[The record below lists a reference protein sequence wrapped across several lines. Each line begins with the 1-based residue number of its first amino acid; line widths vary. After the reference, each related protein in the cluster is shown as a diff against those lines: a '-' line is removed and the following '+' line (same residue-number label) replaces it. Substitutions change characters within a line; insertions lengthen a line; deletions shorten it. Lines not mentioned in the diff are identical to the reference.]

1 MERVDPRSR
10 GNGRVLQHLGID
22 IRCTSAPSALFSHEN
37 QIQGENSPP
46 PETGGG
52 EFLPEFDFM
61 ILARSAVAHVHR
73 RRGGCSFYDA
83 AFKPTAS
90 KQRSKVIMPVG
101 RERSKRPPQ
110 ILEDTIR
117 ATATPS
123 M

>member
-1 MERVDPRSR
+1 MIFEARRR
-10 GNGRVLQHLGID
+10 YL
-22 IRCTSAPSALFSHEN
+22 ALFFKEN

-52 EFLPEFDFM
+52 EFLPEFDSM
-61 ILARSAVAHVHR
+61 MLARSAVAHVHR
-73 RRGGCSFYDA
+73 RRGGCSFYEA